1 MYNIHMR
8 RLWDFFLV
16 LWGKYERVFWL
27 GTLVLGFV
35 FDLFLAKSPES
46 VADNILL
53 VSYLF
58 IAAACIVLLNIHTL
72 RSTKRA
78 HADLLSVTT
87 GEPILLILILQF
99 CFGGLA
105 SNLLILYG
113 KSGTLG
119 GSALFVLLLAAFA
132 LGNEFLKSRY
142 ALMRL
147 NIAVYYFLLVTYL
160 VIAVPTFVI
169 HKIGMPAFLVSV
181 AASAVVML
189 VLAAVLYVAVF
200 RHNRRQLF
208 EMLALVGTILLTFV
222 GLYVLNIIPPVPLSL
237 KSVGVYHSIT
247 VLPDAATRSDGARY
261 AATLEPADW
270 FVFWRDTSATF
281 TVASSANASA
291 TQRDLYTAAAGEDA
305 YCFSAVYAP
314 GGLST
319 PIVHRWE
326 QYDTAA
332 QKWQTRSL
340 VSFAINGG
348 RADGYRGYTVET
360 PSVGQWRCDV
370 ETSSGQLIG
379 RISFA
384 VVAATTTPTLS
395 TTTL

>member
-1 MYNIHMR
+1 MHRVWIVFLS
-8 RLWDFFLV
+8 LWK
-16 LWGKYERVFWL
+16 KYERVFWL
-27 GTLVLGFV
+27 GTLALGFV

-58 IAAACIVLLNIHTL
+58 IAAACIVLLNR
-72 RSTKRA
+72 RSVSSHR
-78 HADLLSVTT
+78 HANPDTSIVSV

-119 GSALFVLLLAAFA
+119 GSLLFVALLAAFA

-160 VIAVPTFVI
+160 VIAVPTFII
-169 HKIGMPAFLVSV
+169 HKIGLPTFLIAVG
-181 AASAVVML
+181 ASLAVML
-189 VLAAVLYVAVF
+189 VLAVVLYLVVF
-200 RHNRRQLF
+200 RHNRWQLF
-208 EMLALVGTILLTFV
+208 EMLALVGTICLTFV
-222 GLYVLNIIPPVPLSL
+222 GFYLLNIIPPVPLSL
-237 KSVGVYHSIT
+237 KSIGVYHSVT

-261 AATLEPADW
+261 AASFEPPEWYA
-270 FVFWRDTSATF
+270 FWRDTSATF
-281 TVASSANASA
+281 TLDTSANASA
-291 TQRDLYTAAAGEDA
+291 SQGDLYSTTAGESA

-326 QYDTAA
+326 QYDAVA
-332 QKWQTRSL
+332 KKWQTRSF
-340 VSFAINGG
+340 VSFPINGG
-348 RADGYRGYTVET
+348 RDGGYRGYSIET
-360 PSVGQWRCDV
+360 PSIGIWRCDV